1 MPNKKH
7 KSKQSVKKKSNK
19 KSLDLIKLPKQTS
32 KTTKQ
37 NLNKTKTNLKQETVL
52 LIKAFAFLA
61 LSLISLMKLG
71 FVGEIL
77 NNALRCI
84 VGDLNILLLV
94 ILIIVSIYEIF
105 KRKQPKLDAETMIS
119 INLVVTAITLLVSIP
134 SNKNSGFVVFKEY
147 IKLLPKV
154 FEESQLIGYGHGGI
168 IGAFVYSLFS
178 ALFSPIGVYV
188 IILLSFVA
196 AGVIYFKPDEE
207 KVKETVKKEE
217 SIKKEFKMP
226 TFNAKDLLENK
237 VLNKTEN
244 KAKEVEKTIKD
255 TNIEDKVDE
264 KMETKKLELPKA
276 KISENKQTVEI
287 KKVNSLSLDVEKVCE
302 EKPKYKLPS
311 LNLLTS
317 QKTKVNSSNNKKAAV
332 EAGVKLIEVL
342 NEFGINARLMET
354 HIGPSVTR
362 FEVKPDS
369 GIKVSKISALQN
381 DIKLALAAKD
391 IRIEA
396 PIPSKSA
403 VGIEIPNID
412 KTIVGLKE
420 MLKEVPEKYANSK
433 LLFAIG
439 RNLSGEPIYGEIDKL
454 IHLGVFGSTGSGKSS
469 GINSLLVSLIMRTK
483 PEEVKLLL
491 IDPKKVEFTP
501 YSEVPHL
508 IGPIITDPHEASN
521 ALKVIIE
528 EMDRRYELFA
538 NAGVRNIKGYNQKT
552 IENQEEN
559 LVKLPYIVVIID
571 ELADLM
577 LVAAKEVEASIQR
590 ITQLARAA
598 GIHLVLATQRPSVDV
613 LTGVIKANIPSR
625 IAYAVS
631 SAVDSRTMIDQQGAE
646 RLLGAGD
653 MLYLPTGS
661 SSPVRLQGS
670 FVSDEEVEAVCQ
682 YVSAQQRPQ
691 FDEAFIRLQMIKDT
705 VGFAGGE
712 VDDSLYEE
720 AKEFVIE
727 SQKASTSFLQR
738 KFSIGYQRAARL
750 IDLMEDNGVVGPARG
765 SKPRE
770 VYMKK
775 TNTVSDDINHEE
787 EY

>member
-7 KSKQSVKKKSNK
+7 KSKQSLKKKSNK

-32 KTTKQ
+32 KTKQ

-71 FVGEIL
+71 FVGENL

-134 SNKNSGFVVFKEY
+134 SNKSSGFVVFKEY

-154 FEESQLIGYGHGGI
+154 FEESQFIGYGHGGI

-188 IILLSFVA
+188 IIILSFVA

-207 KVKETVKKEE
+207 KIKETVRKEE
-217 SIKKEFKMP
+217 PIKKEFKMP

-255 TNIEDKVDE
+255 INVEDDRKENIKI
-264 KMETKKLELPKA
+264 ELPKT
-276 KISENKQTVEI
+276 KPQETKNITEV
-287 KKVNSLSLDVEKVCE
+287 KKNGYPSLDIEKVKE

-342 NEFGINARLMET
+342 NEFGINAKLMET

-538 NAGVRNIKGYNQKT
+538 NAGVRNIKGYNQKI

-712 VDDSLYEE
+712 VDDPLYEE

-775 TNTVSDDINHEE
+775 TNTVSDGVNHEE